1 MSQIKK
7 TNKLHVVTYLL
18 NSFDIKSRGHVK
30 TITSF
35 KCVTRF

>member
-7 TNKLHVVTYLL
+7 TNRLHVVTYLL

-30 TITSF
+30 AITSF